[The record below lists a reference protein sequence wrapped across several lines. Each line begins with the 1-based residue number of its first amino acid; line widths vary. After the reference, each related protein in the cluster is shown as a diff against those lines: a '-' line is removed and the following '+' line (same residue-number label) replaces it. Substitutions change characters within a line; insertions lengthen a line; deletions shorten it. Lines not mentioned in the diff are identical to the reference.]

1 MEKSTAKRVGTA
13 LSGWRRILL
22 TDSLNISIGIR
33 SGGGCR
39 RCIFD
44 HGNSYPNNI
53 CGRCEHRRYRSLLDY
68 FEDNYIG
75 RSRRGRARA
84 QPKFPIG
91 LWNVVS
97 RTEMDLPRTN
107 NNVEGW
113 HNRFSSIINGA
124 HPTLRKF
131 LENLKTEEILSR
143 AETAQILGGHQFPA
157 KKKYADSAKRV
168 KKLVSEYPSRSSNV
182 VSYLRGIAHN
192 LKF

>member
-1 MEKSTAKRVGTA
+1 MAQRYQDDDEFS
-13 LSGWRRILL
+13 LL
-22 TDSLNISIGIR
+22 IR
-33 SGGGCR
+33 SISALAFVPEEDVEDAFLTMEIHIR
-39 RCIFD
+39 ETYAD
-44 HGNSYPNNI
+44 DANI
-53 CGRCEHRRYRSLLDY
+53 DAIDSVLDY
-68 FEDNYIG
+68 FEDTYIG

-124 HPTLRKF
+124 HPTLWKF
-131 LENLKTEEILSR
+131 LENLKAEEILSR

-182 VSYLRGIAHN
+182 VSYLHGIAHN